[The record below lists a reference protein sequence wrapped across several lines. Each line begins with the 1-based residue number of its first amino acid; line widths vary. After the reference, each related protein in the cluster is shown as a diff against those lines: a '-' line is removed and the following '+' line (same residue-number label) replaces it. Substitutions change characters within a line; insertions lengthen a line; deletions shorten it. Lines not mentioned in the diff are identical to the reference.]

1 MSWTDVILIALTNL
15 KQAKLRFAL
24 TSLGVLIAITTL
36 VAMVSFGAGL
46 RQETIGNLE
55 TREILTSFRV
65 LGPRQAQM
73 LREREAESRNPA
85 EAPSLDDALVE
96 RLAGLPG
103 VVNVQPEIRLPVQ
116 MLNGEKR
123 TLAVVRGAGRG
134 MAHISPY
141 SKITAGRFLQE
152 ANELVLSRRLAR
164 NLGFDPPEAAV
175 GVTIVVLTD
184 RLQKNAG
191 EDDLPF
197 ETVQEE
203 FTVVGVLPYL
213 PGTRRSPFLDGS
225 VMSVDKAQ
233 QIWKESVSSA
243 SLSNIIATEQGRNRD
258 YEAIDVQVQGVQDL
272 EKVRK
277 EIESWGAATF
287 SISDEIGRLKEAFL
301 ILETILSVLGMIA
314 LVVASLGIANVLIM
328 SVVERT
334 QVIGIMKAIGGRNSD
349 VRRIFLVEAGLIGLT
364 GGILGIA
371 GGWALTRLGHFF
383 LARHFLNQ
391 GLAEVPD
398 LFAYP
403 LWLIAGALVF
413 SLLFS
418 IASGL
423 LPANRAARVDPI
435 QALRRA

>member
-1 MSWTDVILIALTNL
+1 MAWTDILLIALTNL
-15 KQAKLRFAL
+15 RQAKLRFAL

-46 RQETIGNLE
+46 RKETIGNLE

-73 LREREAESRNPA
+73 LREREDESVKPA
-85 EAPSLDDALVE
+85 EAPSLDDEMVK
-96 RLAGLPG
+96 RLAALPG
-103 VVNVQPEIRLPVQ
+103 VISVQPEIRLPVQ
-116 MLNGEKR
+116 MLHGEKR
-123 TLAVVRGAGRG
+123 TLAVVRGASGT
-134 MAHISPY
+134 MANLSPY
-141 SKITAGRFLQE
+141 SKITAGRFLNSE
-152 ANELVLSRRLAR
+152 SELVLSRRLAR
-164 NLGFDPPEAAV
+164 NLGFDPPESAV
-175 GVTIVVLTD
+175 GATVGVLTD
-184 RLQKNAG
+184 RLRKNADD
-191 EDDLPF
+191 DDLPF
-197 ETVQEE
+197 ETVQED
-203 FTVVGVLPYL
+203 FVVVGVLPFL
-213 PGTRRSPFLDGS
+213 PGTRRSPLLDGS
-225 VMSVDKAQ
+225 VMALDKAQ
-233 QIWKESVSSA
+233 QIWRESVSSA

-258 YEAIDVQVQGVQDL
+258 FEAIDVQVQGVGEL
-272 EKVRK
+272 ENVRK
-277 EIESWGAATF
+277 EVESWGAATF

-334 QVIGIMKAIGGRNSD
+334 QVIGIMKAIGGRNRD
-349 VRRIFLVEAGLIGLT
+349 VRRIFLVEAGLIGLI
-364 GGILGIA
+364 GGMLGIA

>member
-1 MSWTDVILIALTNL
+1 MPWTDIFLIALTNL
-15 KQAKLRFAL
+15 RQAKLRFAL

-46 RQETIGNLE
+46 RRETIGNLE

-73 LREREAESRNPA
+73 LRERDDESQRPA
-85 EAPSLDDALVE
+85 VAPSLDDTLVQ

-103 VVNVQPEIRLPVQ
+103 VVNVQPEVRLPVQ
-116 MLNGEKR
+116 MHNGEKR
-123 TLAVVRGAGRG
+123 TLAVIRGAGS
-134 MAHISPY
+134 AVANLSPY

-152 ANELVLSRRLAR
+152 ENELVLSRRLAR
-164 NLGFDPPEAAV
+164 NLGFDPPESAV
-175 GVTIVVLTD
+175 GATIGVLTD
-184 RLQKNAG
+184 RLRKDAG
-191 EDDLPF
+191 DDDLPF
-197 ETVQEE
+197 ETVREE
-203 FTVVGVLPYL
+203 FVVAGVLPFL
-213 PGTRRSPFLDGS
+213 PGTRRSPLLDGT
-225 VMSVDKAQ
+225 VIALDKAL

-243 SLSNIIATEQGRNRD
+243 SLSNIIASEQGRARD
-258 YEAIDVQVQGVQDL
+258 YEAIDVQVRGVGEL
-272 EKVRK
+272 EKVR
-277 EIESWGAATF
+277 EEVESWGAATF

-349 VRRIFLVEAGLIGLT
+349 VRRIFLLEAGLIGLT

-371 GGWALTRLGHFF
+371 GGWALTRLGQFF
-383 LARHFLNQ
+383 LARHFMNQ

-403 LWLIAGALVF
+403 FWLTAGALVF
-413 SLLFS
+413 ALLFS

-435 QALRRA
+435 RALRRA